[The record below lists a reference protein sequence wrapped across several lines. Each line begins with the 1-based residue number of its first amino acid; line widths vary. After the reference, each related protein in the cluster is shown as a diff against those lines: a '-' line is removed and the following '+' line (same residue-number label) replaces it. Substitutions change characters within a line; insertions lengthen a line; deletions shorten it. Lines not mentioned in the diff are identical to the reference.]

1 MIGFGVL
8 AVVLAIAGVGLF
20 AGSETAFVSSNRFRL
35 MALSKKGKPGADIA
49 LKLISNPT
57 TLLNVT
63 LLGTNI
69 CVVVASA
76 IATKMMEASM
86 GSYSILASTLGVTS
100 FILVFGEITPKA
112 FARAHPERFLSATAC
127 LLALSY
133 WILYPLALLTTSI
146 ASVFL
151 PKGKGAERSK
161 PVTREEIR
169 ALFKEIARSS
179 WGVPVHRYA
188 YRVLDL
194 ARMKVTS
201 VMVPMDDVV
210 CLSHDMTVGEA
221 LKVAEKSGHSRY
233 PVYKGDRDNI
243 VGVLHL
249 KDLLGVP
256 SRTRIAVFARS
267 AYFIPETKTV
277 KQVMIEIRDDI
288 RHLSFVTDEY
298 GRTIGV
304 VTFEDVV
311 EEILGEI
318 TDEYDQ
324 VASAGVEIGRPLSG
338 NAPISLL
345 REELD
350 IDIPPGSYD
359 TLAGFLLSKKGSI
372 PEVGERIEHGEYVFE
387 IVEVRRRRIRR
398 VIVRR
403 KQSEA
408 S

>member
-1 MIGFGVL
+1 
-8 AVVLAIAGVGLF
+8 
-20 AGSETAFVSSNRFRL
+20 
-35 MALSKKGKPGADIA
+35 
-49 LKLISNPT
+49 
-57 TLLNVT
+57 
-63 LLGTNI
+63 
-69 CVVVASA
+69 
-76 IATKMMEASM
+76 
-86 GSYSILASTLGVTS
+86 
-100 FILVFGEITPKA
+100 
-112 FARAHPERFLSATAC
+112 
-127 LLALSY
+127 
-133 WILYPLALLTTSI
+133 
-146 ASVFL
+146 
-151 PKGKGAERSK
+151 
-161 PVTREEIR
+161 
-169 ALFKEIARSS
+169 
-179 WGVPVHRYA
+179 
-188 YRVLDL
+188 
-194 ARMKVTS
+194 MKVTS

-338 NAPISLL
+338 NTPISLL

-350 IDIPPGSYD
+350 IDIPLGSYD